1 MQVDHSSMSRI
12 SINSASRSIKSKFS
26 PSTQPQESPKQLSD
40 SKEVWEY
47 DQDIENQKGL
57 ISNI

>member
-1 MQVDHSSMSRI
+1 MSRI
-12 SINSASRSIKSKFS
+12 SITSASRSIKSKFS

-47 DQDIENQKGL
+47 DQDSENQKGL